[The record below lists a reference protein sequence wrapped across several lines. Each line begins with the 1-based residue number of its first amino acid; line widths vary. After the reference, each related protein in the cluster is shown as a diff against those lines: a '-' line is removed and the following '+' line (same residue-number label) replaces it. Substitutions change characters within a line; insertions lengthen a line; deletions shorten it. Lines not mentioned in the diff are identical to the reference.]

1 MLKFIAILILMF
13 TYKLGAAPRALNHSF
28 MLTKGRETLAAV
40 GFTQPAVSMG
50 KLKQIL
56 KSCSDNNYE
65 LLPVAYAV
73 MNEAQQSTFTSKGL
87 AKRVANIYRALRAI
101 DRDSGEDY
109 AHDFLELAVENDK
122 LDLDLLYRYSYWLSI
137 VDFILP
143 PHDKYAPPQD
153 GLAVKDFKLHFYE
166 QSNAKPITEK
176 STNIAGM
183 RDFYKFFSVKKNT
196 KTIIE
201 KGFLDNFG
209 HLANRARRHYSLPPE
224 EEEVF
229 NALVESLQTYSD
241 KNKQRQ
247 YGKLSSSDAA
257 ARRDALSSILAKD
270 PDESLVRHEA
280 TLSGFATQDFVQG
293 RKPLRM
299 RTLSRLYSL
308 VEKFRDDA
316 ATYQELRWHY
326 LRVYRHSLNLSPK
339 QTKAIELAE
348 DDLPASSPSSKK
360 EDSYQIQ
367 LVTDADLYLSGA
379 SGLLTESQI
388 QDLRGSPPDQQSEP
402 QTKQKSNKARSRT
415 ISVRDHP
422 RFDQIKRH
430 SYFEHIIDAVVD
442 ARLKNYGSSYSSARE
457 YTIRNGQSTFGIS
470 AKERNTYIY
479 EGSISQESIDK
490 LKAALTNIMLDAEQ
504 AEALENITQ
513 PQPDSKTSGGAA
525 NFTTTTIKLIE
536 KAIGISNQVYSEKD
550 NKIALLRL
558 VKIWSDLR
566 REVTV
571 GTIEKETVVKA
582 REAVSDMKQK
592 ITDDD
597 AKILEQLLEK
607 LEAFQ

>member
-1 MLKFIAILILMF
+1 MIKLTVILILTL
-13 TYKLGAAPRALNHSF
+13 TYKLGAAPRVLNHSF
-28 MLTKGRETLAAV
+28 MLTKGSETLTAV
-40 GFTQPAVSMG
+40 GFTHPAVSMG
-50 KLKQIL
+50 KIKQIL
-56 KSCSDNNYE
+56 QSCIDNDYDP
-65 LLPVAYAV
+65 LPVAYAV
-73 MNEAQQSTFTSKGL
+73 MNEAQQSTFTGRGL
-87 AKRVANIYRALRAI
+87 VKRVANIYRALRAI
-101 DRDSGEDY
+101 DRDNGEDY
-109 AHDFLELAVENDK
+109 AHDFLELAVDNDK

-143 PHDKYAPPQD
+143 PHDKHAPPQE
-153 GLAVKDFKLHFYE
+153 GLAVKDFKIHFYE

-176 STNIAGM
+176 STNMAGTKG
-183 RDFYKFFSVKKNT
+183 FYKFFSVKKNT

-201 KGFLDNFG
+201 EGFLDNFG
-209 HLANRARRHYSLPPE
+209 HLANKARRHYSLPPE
-224 EEEVF
+224 EEEAF
-229 NALVESLQTYSD
+229 EALVESLQTYSD

-247 YGKLSSSDAA
+247 QGKLSSSDAA
-257 ARRDALSSILAKD
+257 ARRDALNSILAKD

-308 VEKFRDDA
+308 VEKFSDNA
-316 ATYQELRWHY
+316 ATYQELRWQY

-339 QTKAIELAE
+339 ETKTTDLAE
-348 DDLPASSPSSKK
+348 DDLPAPPKK
-360 EDSYQIQ
+360 EEGSYQTQ
-367 LVTDADLYLSGA
+367 LLDDADLYLSGA
-379 SGLLTESQI
+379 SGLLTEEQI
-388 QDLRGSPPDQQSEP
+388 QDLRSSPDQQSEP
-402 QTKQKSNKARSRT
+402 QTKQKPSKAKTRT

-457 YTIRNGQSTFGIS
+457 YVIRNGRSLFGLS
-470 AKERNTYIY
+470 AKERNAYIY
-479 EGSISQESIDK
+479 EGIISQESIDQ
-490 LKAALTNIMLDAEQ
+490 LKAALTNITLDSEQ
-504 AEALENITQ
+504 SKALENIAQ
-513 PQPDSKTSGGAA
+513 PQPNSKTSGAA
-525 NFTTTTIKLIE
+525 DFTTTTIKLIE

-582 REAVSDMKQK
+582 RDAVSDLKQK

-607 LEAFQ
+607 LKSFQ